1 MIFFIYNIIS
11 FIFGAHYP
19 IKFPKLQLVNNI
31 NLIDDMDNIY
41 SINSRYK
48 KTIKYSKFL
57 KEENNMQVFNYDTI
71 NEGYELDI
79 SSMFITNISYFVY
92 NNIKPRNIKNEILFL
107 LNKKTKIYIHIEQ
120 LFARTNIYHIGV
132 TFRSNI
138 DKIRYD
144 LVGINIDNLRTNDQ
158 EFVTLFWGYSN
169 KTIDEIIE
177 YENSMEY
184 RYILV
189 YMIVDIM

>member
-31 NLIDDMDNIY
+31 NLINDMDNIY

-79 SSMFITNISYFVY
+79 SSMFITNISDFVY

-107 LNKKTKIYIHIEQ
+107 LNKKTKIYIHIEYLKVAMIKQ
-120 LFARTNIYHIGV
+120 QKHYIKYLHCIIIGLI
-132 TFRSNI
+132 F
-138 DKIRYD
+138 
-144 LVGINIDNLRTNDQ
+144 LHLDQ
-158 EFVTLFWGYSN
+158 ITL
-169 KTIDEIIE
+169 
-177 YENSMEY
+177 
-184 RYILV
+184 
-189 YMIVDIM
+189 IV